1 MGKAFRVMDDLITE
15 TVQSLSEV
23 VTEPSTINVDFADL
37 RKIIETGGNAKVL
50 YGESESSEPGD
61 VLDAVLCNPIL
72 SPLIGSDYKGAEA
85 VLLHISTGNE
95 LTLNSC
101 SEVVSALEYELSDDV
116 NLIWGLRT
124 DDSMGSSVKVVM
136 LVASIPENESELE
149 DIKESLSSLG
159 DSVQM
164 IN

>member
-1 MGKAFRVMDDLITE
+1 MCIRD
-15 TVQSLSEV
+15 
-23 VTEPSTINVDFADL
+23 
-37 RKIIETGGNAKVL
+37 R
-50 YGESESSEPGD
+50 
-61 VLDAVLCNPIL
+61 CNPIL

-85 VLLHISTGNE
+85 VLLHIATGNE

-136 LVASIPENESELE
+136 LVASIPEIESSELE